1 MTSPSAPETPDP
13 SAKPG
18 TGHGLPEPAEAEAHA
33 AGFGLRPP
41 RDHVDSRCR
50 AWWATQTALWAALPV
65 LVLALLGLLIEPAR
79 WWLLG
84 AALVLLV
91 LAVPLAL
98 VVPRVRW
105 RIHRWEA
112 TDDALYSR
120 TGLLWEEWRAAPL
133 SRIQTVDM
141 DRGPLQRSFGL
152 ATISVS
158 TASARGAVRIS
169 ALDAELATELVQR
182 FTHLTEAD
190 DEDAT

>member
-1 MTSPSAPETPDP
+1 M
-13 SAKPG
+13 
-18 TGHGLPEPAEAEAHA
+18 
-33 AGFGLRPP
+33 
-41 RDHVDSRCR
+41 
-50 AWWATQTALWAALPV
+50 LWAAVPV
-65 LVLALLGLLIEPAR
+65 LTLALLGLLIGPAR
-79 WWLLG
+79 WWLLS

-91 LAVPLAL
+91 LAIPLAL
-98 VVPRVRW
+98 VLPRVRW

-133 SRIQTVDM
+133 SRIQTVDL
-141 DRGPLQRSFGL
+141 DRGLLQRSFGL

-169 ALDAELATELVQR
+169 ALDAQLAADLVER
-182 FTHLTEAD
+182 FTVLTESD